1 MTAANAEAA
10 PNKAEALRLQK
21 RRAARRNT
29 VFRRLYHVH
38 KSRNFA
44 DNDYL
49 PAVKGE
55 AAPEVG
61 APAAAKAEGAKEE
74 GGSPLP
80 TILGTVGG
88 IIVVAI
94 AAFSSNYKSAEAY
107 AETLKEK
114 TKEAVEKAKE
124 TVEAGKDGA
133 ILSIVSL

>member
-1 MTAANAEAA
+1 MST
-10 PNKAEALRLQK
+10 
-21 RRAARRNT
+21 
-29 VFRRLYHVH
+29 
-38 KSRNFA
+38 KSRNIA
-44 DNDYL
+44 DSDFL
-49 PAVKGE
+49 PAAKGE
-55 AAPEVG
+55 ATPKAEV
-61 APAAAKAEGAKEE
+61 PAAAKAEGVKEE

-124 TVEAGKDGA
+124 TVEAGKDRA
-133 ILSIVSL
+133 SLSRL